1 MQIAGI
7 IAEYNPFHLGHAYHL
22 EQTRAAGATH
32 IVSVMSGSFV
42 QRGEPA
48 LFSKFARAKA
58 AILGGADL
66 VIELPTPYVL
76 ASAQT
81 FAQAGVFLLDQLG
94 ANLLSFGSE
103 SGDLAL
109 LEGLLDRAAAAEASL
124 EMNHFLKTG
133 MSYPRARAAAID
145 LLFGKEWSSRIAGA
159 NNLLGIEYI
168 KAIRNSHSKI
178 KPMTIR
184 RMGAG
189 HDDLH
194 TADGFASAS
203 CLRKLLTEGKTESAL
218 SLMPPVTRDI
228 WKTELREGRA
238 PIRKESLDRL
248 GLWKLRSMT
257 AEDFAR
263 LSDVSEGLEN
273 RLVRAAGEAVSLAD
287 FCMRVKTKRYTLAR
301 IRRITCCALLDIH
314 KELQLAPPSCIRV
327 LAFNQRGTEILSHA
341 KQTASIPIGTKF
353 AELYRCCP
361 AALSADIRATELA
374 GLAMPSPSSQGMDF
388 TQKLEVSNR

>member
-1 MQIAGI
+1 MQIAGV

-48 LFSKFARAKA
+48 LFSKFARARA
-58 AILGGADL
+58 AICGGADL

-94 ANLLSFGSE
+94 ADLLSFGSE
-103 SGDLAL
+103 TGELPL
-109 LEGLLDRAAAAEASL
+109 LEGLLERAAAAEASP
-124 EMNHFLKTG
+124 EMSRFLKTG
-133 MSYPRARAAAID
+133 ISYPRARAAAID
-145 LLFGKEWSSRIAGA
+145 LLFGEEWSRRIAGA

-168 KAIRNSHSKI
+168 KALRENNSKI

-184 RMGAG
+184 RKGAD
-189 HDDLH
+189 HDALH

-203 CLRKLLTEGKTESAL
+203 RLRKLLTEGETESAL
-218 SLMPPVTRDI
+218 ALTPSATGDI
-228 WKTELREGRA
+228 WEAELSAGRA
-238 PIRKESLDRL
+238 PIRQEALDRL

-257 AEDFAR
+257 AADFAE
-263 LSDVSEGLEN
+263 LPDVSEGLEN
-273 RLVRAAGEAVSLAD
+273 RLTRAAGEAVSLAD

-301 IRRITCCALLDIH
+301 IRRITCCALLDIRR
-314 KELQLAPPSCIRV
+314 ESQLAPPAYIRV

-341 KQTASIPIGTKF
+341 KATAFIPIGTKF
-353 AELYRCCP
+353 AELYRRCP
-361 AALSADIRATELA
+361 AALAADIRATELA
-374 GLAMPSPSSQGMDF
+374 GLAMPCPPPQGMDF
-388 TQKLEVSNR
+388 TQKLEISGK